1 MKNILLIAILFLTSL
16 VAKAED
22 YYDIPA
28 GWEKVV
34 EFESNLSNLNLVAN
48 NKLIY
53 LGSLNL
59 YSTNGGLT
67 FDSLKLMKNVYGTKA
82 FFINDDLFLP
92 GYFQNNSILYK
103 VILFNNQVDTLKN
116 SNSNYIYGNFDL
128 IHTCKNTSN
137 IGLSYLD
144 GKGIMFSIDNG
155 NTWESKKFSYTKCY
169 YKGDNYYNLLFD
181 CSNPNRWIY
190 FDYFTSDWC
199 SNWSYF
205 ITDDN
210 GLNFRKIEKPKFNI
224 KISSQEKYNSDNSF
238 TDKYF
243 GFDNSNS
250 AISINYIK
258 IENPKKQYPYFYFL
272 NNGFKFIDIN
282 DSQKDRSFNMD
293 SIMANYLK
301 VDSVYEGAVSIDKDY
316 YLTKDN
322 KILFMS
328 YDKLP
333 SNSKDTIFQKM
344 FLFDYKT
351 MKLEQLLDRKISLVK
366 DANFYSNSIL
376 HFDYNGGY
384 VYYDLTAPQKPNE
397 LQKKIIIRRKIQ
409 DATSIETES
418 EKLESICLQDGKIV
432 FEKEYQN
439 PTIEIIDIV
448 GKSLDYKILSNNPLT
463 IEPNPN
469 TTKGAYFL
477 KIKDNQK
484 EKNYKFIFE

>member
-34 EFESNLSNLNLVAN
+34 EFDSKLQNLHLVAS

-53 LGSLNL
+53 LGYQNI
-59 YSTNGGLT
+59 YSTNGGVS
-67 FDSLKLMKNVYGTKA
+67 FDSLKFLGDISGSKA
-82 FFINDDLFLP
+82 FFIEDDLFVPTYIKYSPVLCKA
-92 GYFQNNSILYK
+92 NL
-103 VILFNNQVDTLKN
+103 
-116 SNSNYIYGNFDL
+116 SNKNFDTVL
-128 IHTCKNTSN
+128 NKSKSIHYVWGNYDKILADKDNSF
-137 IGLSYLD
+137 IILSYYD
-144 GKGIMFSIDNG
+144 GQAIIFSNDKGNS
-155 NTWESKKFSYTKCY
+155 WEGKTFPKYNCNQR
-169 YKGDNYYNLLFD
+169 GDNEYNFIID
-181 CSNPNRWIY
+181 CTNPNRWILIDD
-190 FDYFTSDWC
+190 FVSDWC
-199 SNWSYF
+199 QNSTYL
-205 ITDDN
+205 ITEDN
-210 GLNFRKIEKPKFNI
+210 GINYRKIEVPRINL
-224 KISSQEKYNSDNSF
+224 ISNYQERYPSPSFGF

-250 AISINYIK
+250 AISINYTRI
-258 IENPKKQYPYFYFL
+258 PKQGNVVRYF
-272 NNGFKFIDIN
+272 NNGFKFIDIY
-282 DSQKDRSFNMD
+282 DSTKDRSFNMD
-293 SIMANYLK
+293 SLIASYLK
-301 VDSVYEGAVSIDKDY
+301 VDSVYEGSVTIDKDY

-333 SNSKDTIFQKM
+333 SKSKDTIFRKI

-351 MKLEQLLDRKISLVK
+351 KQLEQLMNRKIPLIK

-384 VYYDLTAPQKPNE
+384 VYYDLTAPQKSNE

-409 DATSIETES
+409 DATSIVTES

-439 PTIEIIDIV
+439 PTIEIIDMV
-448 GKSLDYKILSNNPLT
+448 GKTLDYKILSTNPLT

-469 TTKGAYFL
+469 RTKGAYFL
-477 KIKDNQK
+477 KIKDNQI